1 MVRTL
6 QTTRVN
12 TSYAPQPRQILVYPV
27 VVEEVPTDL
36 PPVRVENVINLEDSS
51 EEQLPTPTPLD
62 ESLAFAAGSSTS
74 ASSAPAFQAP
84 APGGDDPDD
93 SGDGDDE
100 DDDDE
105 DDGEDGHVNEEA
117 DYAQQDNFMGFGP
130 VVEHYTSMFE
140 TGHFPN
146 LLQEVLHALGTY
158 VRPLYET
165 RRVSEPPRACYY
177 ITRIHVRVMDASD
190 RGFRTLYAHESLIPL
205 STYAASVS
213 DAARRTLWSLSHTYR
228 QQLQNTRFRHL
239 PQRLRG
245 GSQTSIVPGEAGEDR
260 LNTLSGVVAGLN
272 TDLDSATLDLYRVH
286 LELENAQA
294 RIAALE
300 AQLQGLDSPE
310 AQVPAM
316 ALSPPRKRLRYGEP
330 GSVTRLL

>member
-1 MVRTL
+1 VWKWIL
-6 QTTRVN
+6 AHIW
-12 TSYAPQPRQILVYPV
+12 YALGSVDR
-27 VVEEVPTDL
+27 EVPADL
-36 PPVRVENVINLEDSS
+36 PPIRVENVVNLEDSS
-51 EEQLPTPTPLD
+51 EEQLPMPTPLE
-62 ESLAFAAGSSTS
+62 ESLAFAVGSSTS
-74 ASSAPAFQAP
+74 APSAPAFQAP

-93 SGDGDDE
+93 SGDDDDE
-100 DDDDE
+100 DDDD
-105 DDGEDGHVNEEA
+105 DVHEES

-177 ITRIHVRVMDASD
+177 ITRIHVRVMDAGD
-190 RGFRTLYAHESLIPL
+190 RGFKTLSAHESLTPL

-213 DAARRTLWSLSHTYR
+213 HAARRTLWSLSHTYR

-245 GSQTSIVPGEAGEDR
+245 GSQTNIVPGEAGEDR
-260 LNTLSGVVAGLN
+260 LNTLAGVVAGLN

-286 LELENAQA
+286 LELENAHA

-300 AQLQGLDSPE
+300 AQLQGLDPPE
-310 AQVPAM
+310 A
-316 ALSPPRKRLRYGEP
+316 
-330 GSVTRLL
+330 

>member
-6 QTTRVN
+6 QTTRIN
-12 TSYAPQPRQILVYPV
+12 TSYAPQPRQVPVYPV
-27 VVEEVPTDL
+27 VVEEAPANL
-36 PPVRVENVINLEDSS
+36 PSVQVENVINLEDSS
-51 EEQLPTPTPLD
+51 EEQLPTPTPLA
-62 ESLAFAAGSSTS
+62 ESLAFAAGSSMS

-93 SGDGDDE
+93 SGD
-100 DDDDE
+100 
-105 DDGEDGHVNEEA
+105 DDGEDEHVNHEA
-117 DYAQQDNFMGFGP
+117 DYAQQDHFMGIGP

-146 LLQEVLHALGTY
+146 LLQAVLHELGAY
-158 VRPLYET
+158 ARPLYET

-177 ITRIHVRVMDASD
+177 ITRIHVRVMDAGD
-190 RGFRTLYAHESLIPL
+190 RGFRTLSAHESLIPL

-245 GSQTSIVPGEAGEDR
+245 ES
-260 LNTLSGVVAGLN
+260 
-272 TDLDSATLDLYRVH
+272 
-286 LELENAQA
+286 
-294 RIAALE
+294 
-300 AQLQGLDSPE
+300 
-310 AQVPAM
+310 
-316 ALSPPRKRLRYGEP
+316 
-330 GSVTRLL
+330 

>member
-6 QTTRVN
+6 ETTRIN
-12 TSYAPQPRQILVYPV
+12 TSYAPQPRQIPVYPV
-27 VVEEVPTDL
+27 VVEEVPADL
-36 PPVRVENVINLEDSS
+36 PPIRVENVVILEDSS
-51 EEQLPTPTPLD
+51 EEQLPNPTPLA

-74 ASSAPAFQAP
+74 VLSAPAFQAP

-93 SGDGDDE
+93 SGDDDDE
-100 DDDDE
+100 DDDDDE
-105 DDGEDGHVNEEA
+105 GGDEHVNEEA
-117 DYAQQDNFMGFGP
+117 DYAQQDNFMGIGP

-177 ITRIHVRVMDASD
+177 ITRIHVRVMDAGD
-190 RGFRTLYAHESLIPL
+190 RGFRTLSAHESLTPL

-245 GSQTSIVPGEAGEDR
+245 ESQTNIVPGEPGEDR
-260 LNTLSGVVAGLN
+260 LNTLAGVVADLN
-272 TDLDSATLDLYRVH
+272 IDLDSATLDLYRVH
-286 LELENAQA
+286 LELENAHA

-300 AQLQGLDSPE
+300 AQLQGLDPPE
-310 AQVPAM
+310 AQDPAV

>member
-1 MVRTL
+1 
-6 QTTRVN
+6 
-12 TSYAPQPRQILVYPV
+12 
-27 VVEEVPTDL
+27 
-36 PPVRVENVINLEDSS
+36 VENVVNLEDSS
-51 EEQLPTPTPLD
+51 EEQLPTPTPLA
-62 ESLAFAAGSSTS
+62 ESLAFAARSSTS
-74 ASSAPAFQAP
+74 APPAPAFQAP
-84 APGGDDPDD
+84 APRGDDPDD
-93 SGDGDDE
+93 SGDDDDE
-100 DDDDE
+100 DDDDKE
-105 DDGEDGHVNEEA
+105 GGDEHVHEEA
-117 DYAQQDNFMGFGP
+117 DYAQQDYFMGFGP

-158 VRPLYET
+158 ARPLYET

-177 ITRIHVRVMDASD
+177 ITRIHVRVMDAGD
-190 RGFRTLYAHESLIPL
+190 RGFRTLSAHESLTPL

-228 QQLQNTRFRHL
+228 QQMQNMRFRHL

-245 GSQTSIVPGEAGEDR
+245 GSQTSNVPGEAGEDR
-260 LNTLSGVVAGLN
+260 LNTLAGVVAGLN
-272 TDLDSATLDLYRVH
+272 TDLDSATLDLSRVH
-286 LELENAQA
+286 LELENAHA

-300 AQLQGLDSPE
+300 AQLQGLDPPK

-330 GSVTRLL
+330 ESFTRLL